1 MAIEKI
7 LDEVIKLHDVSIR
20 LERLAGQ
27 HFTVSDALTRIAE
40 NVRNAATLLS
50 VLIAIKLSNSD
61 ESTFANMGTT
71 SPGVLVLT
79 SAMDDPQLP
88 NWEN

>member
-7 LDEVIKLHDVSIR
+7 LDEVVKLHDVSIR
-20 LERLAGQ
+20 LEVLAGQ
-27 HFTVSDALTRIAE
+27 HFMVSDALTRIAE

-50 VLIAIKLSNSD
+50 VLIAIKLTNSD
-61 ESTFANMGTT
+61 GSTMGTT

-79 SAMDDPQLP
+79 SVMDPQLP
-88 NWEN
+88 ILEN